1 MNDPSIKLVN
11 RGSNGGEE
19 ARRILRTTIVVI
31 KTKNQPEPRKNRT
44 YQRERVGGRGGEAAA
59 TANSETVGTIIA
71 ARTVLTIVTIT
82 RIIEMEEEQ
91 TGILFTTVVLVVK
104 QTRQMTGDDAITI
117 TVRTKTTTRR
127 PMEEPACRV

>member
-1 MNDPSIKLVN
+1 MEE
-11 RGSNGGEE
+11 EE
-19 ARRILRTTIVVI
+19 ARRILWRTTIVLI
-31 KTKNQPEPRKNRT
+31 KTKNQIQNARKNRT
-44 YQRERVGGRGGEAAA
+44 YQRERVGGRVGGRVGEAAA

-71 ARTVLTIVTIT
+71 ARTILTIVTIT

>member
-1 MNDPSIKLVN
+1 ME
-11 RGSNGGEE
+11 GEE
-19 ARRILRTTIVVI
+19 GRRILWRTTIVLI
-31 KTKNQPEPRKNRT
+31 KTKNQIQNARKNRT
-44 YQRERVGGRGGEAAA
+44 YQRERVGGRVGEAAA

-71 ARTVLTIVTIT
+71 ARTILTIVTIT
-82 RIIEMEEEQ
+82 RIIEMEEER

>member
-1 MNDPSIKLVN
+1 ME
-11 RGSNGGEE
+11 GEE
-19 ARRILRTTIVVI
+19 ARRILWRTTIVLI
-31 KTKNQPEPRKNRT
+31 KTKNQIQNARKNRT
-44 YQRERVGGRGGEAAA
+44 YQRERVGGRVGEAAA

-71 ARTVLTIVTIT
+71 ARTILTIVTIT

-91 TGILFTTVVLVVK
+91 TGILFTMVVLVVK

>member
-1 MNDPSIKLVN
+1 ME
-11 RGSNGGEE
+11 GEE
-19 ARRILRTTIVVI
+19 GRRILWRTTIVLI
-31 KTKNQPEPRKNRT
+31 KTKNQIQNARKNRT
-44 YQRERVGGRGGEAAA
+44 YQRERVGGRVGEAAA

-71 ARTVLTIVTIT
+71 ARTILTIVTIT

-91 TGILFTTVVLVVK
+91 TGILFTMVVLVVK

-127 PMEEPACRV
+127 PMEEPACWV

>member
-1 MNDPSIKLVN
+1 ME
-11 RGSNGGEE
+11 GEE
-19 ARRILRTTIVVI
+19 ARRILWRTTIVVI
-31 KTKNQPEPRKNRT
+31 KTKNQIQNARKNRT
-44 YQRERVGGRGGEAAA
+44 YQRERVGGRVGEAAA

-71 ARTVLTIVTIT
+71 ARTILTIVTIT

-91 TGILFTTVVLVVK
+91 TGILFTMVVLVVK

>member
-1 MNDPSIKLVN
+1 ME
-11 RGSNGGEE
+11 GEE
-19 ARRILRTTIVVI
+19 ARRILWRTTIVVI
-31 KTKNQPEPRKNRT
+31 KTKNQIQNARKNRT
-44 YQRERVGGRGGEAAA
+44 YQRERVGGRVGEAAA

-71 ARTVLTIVTIT
+71 ARTILTIVTIT

-117 TVRTKTTTRR
+117 TVRTKTTTR
-127 PMEEPACRV
+127 

>member
-1 MNDPSIKLVN
+1 ME
-11 RGSNGGEE
+11 GEE
-19 ARRILRTTIVVI
+19 ARRILWRTTIVVI
-31 KTKNQPEPRKNRT
+31 KTKNQIQNARKNRT
-44 YQRERVGGRGGEAAA
+44 YQRERVGGRVGEAAA

-71 ARTVLTIVTIT
+71 ARTILTIVTIT

-91 TGILFTTVVLVVK
+91 TGIHFTTVVLVVK

>member
-1 MNDPSIKLVN
+1 MEE
-11 RGSNGGEE
+11 EE
-19 ARRILRTTIVVI
+19 ARRILWRTTIVLI
-31 KTKNQPEPRKNRT
+31 KTKNQIQNARKNRT
-44 YQRERVGGRGGEAAA
+44 YQRERVGGRVGEAAA

-71 ARTVLTIVTIT
+71 ARTILTIVTIT

-91 TGILFTTVVLVVK
+91 TGILFTMVVLVVK

>member
-1 MNDPSIKLVN
+1 ME
-11 RGSNGGEE
+11 GEE
-19 ARRILRTTIVVI
+19 ARRILWRTTIVVI
-31 KTKNQPEPRKNRT
+31 KTKNQIQNARKNRT
-44 YQRERVGGRGGEAAA
+44 YQRERVGGRVGEAAA

-104 QTRQMTGDDAITI
+104 QIRQMTGDDAITI

>member
-1 MNDPSIKLVN
+1 MEE
-11 RGSNGGEE
+11 EE
-19 ARRILRTTIVVI
+19 ARRILWRTTIVLI
-31 KTKNQPEPRKNRT
+31 KTKNQIQNARKNRT
-44 YQRERVGGRGGEAAA
+44 YQRERVGGRVGEAAA

>member
-1 MNDPSIKLVN
+1 ME
-11 RGSNGGEE
+11 GEE
-19 ARRILRTTIVVI
+19 ARRILWRTTIVLI
-31 KTKNQPEPRKNRT
+31 KTKNQIQNARKNRT
-44 YQRERVGGRGGEAAA
+44 YQRERVGGRVGEAAA

-71 ARTVLTIVTIT
+71 ARTILTIVTIT
-82 RIIEMEEEQ
+82 RIIEMEEER

>member
-1 MNDPSIKLVN
+1 ME
-11 RGSNGGEE
+11 GEE
-19 ARRILRTTIVVI
+19 ARRILWRTTIVVI
-31 KTKNQPEPRKNRT
+31 KTKNQIQNARKNRT
-44 YQRERVGGRGGEAAA
+44 YQRERVGGRVGEAAA

-71 ARTVLTIVTIT
+71 ARTILTIVTIT

>member
-1 MNDPSIKLVN
+1 MEE
-11 RGSNGGEE
+11 EE
-19 ARRILRTTIVVI
+19 ARRILWRTTIVLI
-31 KTKNQPEPRKNRT
+31 KTKNQIQNARKNRT
-44 YQRERVGGRGGEAAA
+44 YQRERVGGRVGEAAA

-71 ARTVLTIVTIT
+71 ARTILTIVTIT
-82 RIIEMEEEQ
+82 RIIEMEEER

>member
-1 MNDPSIKLVN
+1 ME
-11 RGSNGGEE
+11 GEE
-19 ARRILRTTIVVI
+19 ARRILWRTTIVVI
-31 KTKNQPEPRKNRT
+31 KTKNQIQNARKNRT
-44 YQRERVGGRGGEAAA
+44 YQRERVGGRVGEAAA

>member
-1 MNDPSIKLVN
+1 ME
-11 RGSNGGEE
+11 GEE
-19 ARRILRTTIVVI
+19 GRRILWRTTIVLI
-31 KTKNQPEPRKNRT
+31 KTKNQIQNARKNRT
-44 YQRERVGGRGGEAAA
+44 YQRERVGGRVGEAAA

-71 ARTVLTIVTIT
+71 ARTILTIVTIT

>member
-1 MNDPSIKLVN
+1 MEE
-11 RGSNGGEE
+11 EE
-19 ARRILRTTIVVI
+19 ARRILWRTTIVLI
-31 KTKNQPEPRKNRT
+31 KTKNQIQNARKNRT
-44 YQRERVGGRGGEAAA
+44 YQRERVGGRVGEAAA

-71 ARTVLTIVTIT
+71 ARTILTIVTIT

>member
-1 MNDPSIKLVN
+1 ME
-11 RGSNGGEE
+11 GEE
-19 ARRILRTTIVVI
+19 ARRILWRTTIVVI
-31 KTKNQPEPRKNRT
+31 KTKNQIQNARKNRT
-44 YQRERVGGRGGEAAA
+44 YQRERVGGRVGEAAA
-59 TANSETVGTIIA
+59 TANSETVGTMIA
-71 ARTVLTIVTIT
+71 ARTILTIVTIT

>member
-1 MNDPSIKLVN
+1 ME
-11 RGSNGGEE
+11 GEE
-19 ARRILRTTIVVI
+19 ARRILWRTTIVVT
-31 KTKNQPEPRKNRT
+31 KTKNQIQNARKNRT
-44 YQRERVGGRGGEAAA
+44 YQRERVGGRVGEAAA

-71 ARTVLTIVTIT
+71 ARTILTIVTIT

>member
-1 MNDPSIKLVN
+1 ME
-11 RGSNGGEE
+11 GEE
-19 ARRILRTTIVVI
+19 ARRILWRTTIVLI
-31 KTKNQPEPRKNRT
+31 KTKNQIQNARKNRT
-44 YQRERVGGRGGEAAA
+44 YQRERVGGRVGEAAA

-71 ARTVLTIVTIT
+71 ARTILTIVTIT